1 MANKK
6 IEKIIYFLSIFK
18 IAKSIEEYTTIQQE
32 QDPNRMSK
40 IPSYR
45 IGKTLQIEP
54 ITGSIILLCL
64 TFSFDFIY
72 YLSVLS
78 ALARTQTRHIIVY
91 FCITFD
97 GIIIVLLLLLLI
109 LLQATRL
116 VIFFVIVVHL
126 FSVC

>member
-18 IAKSIEEYTTIQQE
+18 IAKSIEEYTTIQ

-97 GIIIVLLLLLLI
+97 GIIIILLLLLLI